1 MLHFVTSYMKQN
13 RIRKQTLESA
23 QNGLEIIFKAIGSW
37 LSGSGWTEAV
47 AQAGITSAGRA
58 ESLITSAHITRTRYA
73 HQVTASSLYILQQ
86 RAYKKHLESVE
97 DASSFPDWCKD
108 QANKIQQ
115 FQFWNMTLK
124 FEFLILIL
132 VRSFRQ
138 SYFKLYLSALMTI
151 TPWMFALDRTNYARW
166 LPVHIRDMAELPNKH
181 PHVYEEFTSG
191 GKFTVQKD
199 G

>member
-1 MLHFVTSYMKQN
+1 
-13 RIRKQTLESA
+13 
-23 QNGLEIIFKAIGSW
+23 
-37 LSGSGWTEAV
+37 
-47 AQAGITSAGRA
+47 
-58 ESLITSAHITRTRYA
+58 
-73 HQVTASSLYILQQ
+73 
-86 RAYKKHLESVE
+86 
-97 DASSFPDWCKD
+97 
-108 QANKIQQ
+108 
-115 FQFWNMTLK
+115 MTLK

-138 SYFKLYLSALMTI
+138 SYFKLYLSALKTI

-166 LPVHIRDMAELPNKH
+166 LPVHIRDMAELQNKH